1 MFSSVP
7 MLFYGI
13 IDYNLEIFS
22 IIILTILALY
32 SGFFATL
39 LWNDITD
46 VEIDKISHPSRPLPM
61 GNISRGKMFLIAL
74 LFSTSTFLLSFL
86 VNIWC
91 FIFVLCS
98 ALFVAVHNKYL
109 KKIIKL
115 PAYSELFTP
124 LQWVIVPIFGFLAV
138 NVGFYPLDYENIQ
151 LLVMLIL
158 FTYLADAGHDLPE
171 GIADA
176 EGDST
181 YGVKTYATTFGVKNA
196 ARISFLMFLLSGVI
210 GYLLFLTSIL
220 SIVFLILFTVVWLYT
235 MYHSSILLRADESK
249 MKKIG
254 KIVGQNTFRYFWLT
268 FDIIFLDLFIQ
279 LFLVNVRTDII

>member
-13 IDYNLEIFS
+13 IDYNLEIIS
-22 IIILTILALY
+22 KIILTILALY

-46 VEIDKISHPSRPLPM
+46 VEIDKISHPSRPLPT
-61 GNISRGKMFLIAL
+61 GNISKEKMFHIAL
-74 LFSTSTFLLSFL
+74 LFSTLTFLFSFL

-115 PAYSELFTP
+115 PAYSEIFTP
-124 LQWVIVPIFGFLAV
+124 LQWVIVPIFGFLTVHA
-138 NVGFYPLDYENIQ
+138 GFSPFDYENIQ
-151 LLVMLIL
+151 LLVLLIL

-176 EGDST
+176 EGDRT
-181 YGVKTYATTFGVKNA
+181 YGVRTYTTTFGVKNA
-196 ARISFLMFLLSGVI
+196 ARISFLMFLFSGFI
-210 GYLLFLTSIL
+210 GYLLFLISNL
-220 SIVFLILFTVVWLYT
+220 SIVFLILFTIVWLYA
-235 MYHSSILLRADESK
+235 MYHSLTLLRTDESK
-249 MKKIG
+249 MKEKG
-254 KIVGQNTFRYFWLT
+254 KIVGKNTFRYFWLT
-268 FDIIFLDLFIQ
+268 FNFIFLDLFIQ
-279 LFLVNVRTDII
+279 LFLVNVRIDII